1 MGATGSGK
9 TILTAL
15 VPRLY
20 DVTDGRITL
29 DGVDLRDFTLE
40 KLRSLVATAFEEP
53 TLFSMS
59 ARENLTLGRSEATE
73 AEIAEALGVA
83 QADFALDLPWGLET
97 RIGEQGMS
105 LSGGQRQRLAL
116 ARAVLAQPRVL
127 VLDDT
132 LSALDVHTE
141 KLVEEALRRVLAETT
156 GLVVAHRA
164 STVLLADRVALLQRG
179 TITDVGTHRE
189 LLDTVPAY
197 RELLAADADLEGA
210 RVMTTN
216 GTEQA
221 WRGVAADGMADEEM
235 TAATSARLATRSRR
249 LLTDLLRPYS
259 KAIKWLIVIVV
270 LENAARLSI
279 PYLVKVGIDSGI
291 PPIREDDN
299 LEPLLLIVGIV
310 LFATITQAVTRNL
323 FLVRSGIIGQDLL
336 FEIRQRVFRH
346 FQRLS
351 PAFHDKY
358 TSGRVI
364 SRQTS
369 DVDAIYEM
377 LEGGFDGLVT
387 AALTLVGTAALLL
400 FLDVKLGLVALLCG
414 PLLAWLT
421 NWFRKSSAKTYRV
434 TREKVALVIVH
445 FVESMGGIRAVQ
457 AFRREPRNQEIFDD
471 VNEQYRVA
479 NLAAFRLVAWFM
491 PGIKLIGNV
500 TIAVVLLY
508 GGYLAYHGQ
517 VTVGVLAAFLLYL
530 RQFFEPMQEI
540 SQFYN
545 TFQSASA
552 ALEKLSGVLEEE
564 PGVPEPTDPTP
575 LPDPRGELTFDHVD
589 FEYVAGVPVLPGL
602 DLTVPAGQ
610 TLALVGTTGA
620 GKTTL
625 AKLATRFYDPTGGRV
640 LLDGVDLRQLT
651 DETLHRAI
659 VMVTQENY
667 LFSGSIA
674 DNIRFG
680 RPGAGIEEVVEA
692 ATALGADGFIRELP
706 HGYETEVSNRGG
718 VLSAG
723 QRQLVAFARAFL
735 ADPAV
740 LILDEATS
748 SLDVPSERLVQ
759 KALRTILAGRTAV
772 IIAHRLST
780 VEIADRVLVMEHGRI
795 IEDGAPADLIAGGEG
810 RFSDLHQAW
819 VDSLA

>member
-1 MGATGSGK
+1 
-9 TILTAL
+9 
-15 VPRLY
+15 
-20 DVTDGRITL
+20 
-29 DGVDLRDFTLE
+29 
-40 KLRSLVATAFEEP
+40 
-53 TLFSMS
+53 
-59 ARENLTLGRSEATE
+59 
-73 AEIAEALGVA
+73 
-83 QADFALDLPWGLET
+83 
-97 RIGEQGMS
+97 
-105 LSGGQRQRLAL
+105 
-116 ARAVLAQPRVL
+116 
-127 VLDDT
+127 
-132 LSALDVHTE
+132 
-141 KLVEEALRRVLAETT
+141 
-156 GLVVAHRA
+156 
-164 STVLLADRVALLQRG
+164 
-179 TITDVGTHRE
+179 
-189 LLDTVPAY
+189 
-197 RELLAADADLEGA
+197 
-210 RVMTTN
+210 MTTTPT
-216 GTEQA
+216 TEQD
-221 WRGVAADGMADEEM
+221 WRGVAADGMADDEM
-235 TAATSARLATRSRR
+235 TAATSKGLATRSRR
-249 LLTDLLRPYS
+249 LLTDLLRPYA
-259 KAIKWLIVIVV
+259 KAIRWLMVIVV
-270 LENAARLSI
+270 VENAARLSI

-299 LEPLLLIVGIV
+299 LDPLLLIVGIV
-310 LFATITQAVTRNL
+310 LFATITQAIARNI
-323 FLVRSGIIGQDLL
+323 FLVRSGVIGQDLL

-351 PAFHDKY
+351 PAFHDGY

-377 LEGGFDGLVT
+377 LETGFDGLVT

-400 FLDVKLGLVALLCG
+400 FLDVKLGLVALVCG
-414 PLLAWLT
+414 PFLAWLT
-421 NWFRKSSAKTYRV
+421 NWFRKSSAKTYRL

-491 PGIKLIGNV
+491 PGIRLIGNV

-564 PGVPEPTDPTP
+564 PGVPEPQDPTP
-575 LPDPRGELTFDHVD
+575 LPHPQGAVRFDHVT
-589 FEYVAGVPVLPGL
+589 FEYVDGIPVLPDL

-625 AKLATRFYDPTGGRV
+625 AKLASRFYDPTDGRV
-640 LLDGVDLRQLT
+640 LLDGVDLRRLS
-651 DETLHRAI
+651 DETLHRAV

-667 LFSGSIA
+667 LFTGSIA

-706 HGYETEVSNRGG
+706 QGYETEVANRGG

-723 QRQLVAFARAFL
+723 QRQLIAFARAFL

-759 KALRTILAGRTAV
+759 KALQTILAGRTAV

-795 IEDGAPADLIAGGEG
+795 VEDGSPADLIAGGEG